1 MRSLGGFSICC
12 RLLSSGAGRG
22 LSGTVAATVSREQ
35 RRRGG
40 REQGGGGGG
49 CCGRREVER
58 PPDQPANQG
67 LDIAAGHPQNLI
79 KSLRSLV
86 IQL

>member
-1 MRSLGGFSICC
+1 MVVLLLHLLHRRSCC
-12 RLLSSGAGRG
+12 LPKSSGSGRG

-35 RRRGG
+35 RRGGG

-58 PPDQPANQG
+58 PPDQPANRG
-67 LDIAAGHPQNLI
+67 LDIPTLPICVASI
-79 KSLRSLV
+79 TDY
-86 IQL
+86 